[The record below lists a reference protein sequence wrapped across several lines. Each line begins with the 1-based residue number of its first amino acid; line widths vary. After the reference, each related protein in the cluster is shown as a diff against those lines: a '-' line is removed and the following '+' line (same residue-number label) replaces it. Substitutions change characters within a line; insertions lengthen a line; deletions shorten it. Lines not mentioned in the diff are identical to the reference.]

1 MEKQKLEIPFIAK
14 ITRTINKLYCTT
26 FYLNIESNPGPNIVS
41 GKPNLKN
48 GSLKIAHINACSLL
62 PKIDL
67 IELEMSN
74 NDIILV
80 SETYLSRDIDNEDIQ
95 LRGFQ
100 IPIRVDRNRTVA
112 EWQFSPNLIYIYVK
126 SRNFTLVKL
135 KSFG

>member
-1 MEKQKLEIPFIAK
+1 M
-14 ITRTINKLYCTT
+14 
-26 FYLNIESNPGPNIVS
+26 
-41 GKPNLKN
+41 KN

-80 SETYLSRDIDNEDIQ
+80 SETHLSRDIDNEDIQ

-100 IPIRVDRNRTVA
+100 NPIRVDRNRHGGGVA
-112 EWQFSPNLIYIYVK
+112 IFAKPNIYIYVK

-135 KSFG
+135 KSFS

>member
-1 MEKQKLEIPFIAK
+1 MSNNSHYKQ
-14 ITRTINKLYCTT
+14 TVLY
-26 FYLNIESNPGPNIVS
+26 YILLIGHIESNPGPNIVS

-80 SETYLSRDIDNEDIQ
+80 SETHLSQDIDNEDIQ

-100 IPIRVDRNRTVA
+100 TQYVLTGTATVA

-126 SRNFTLVKL
+126 SRN
-135 KSFG
+135 